1 MINLEEW
8 KAKSKEKNTMVK
20 KKNDAEIATETDD
33 ENEALIRV
41 LKDTEKEIRRKE
53 GKRKEGIEG
62 EGRKPK
68 RRKLERL
75 TNWGEAEIVETAKK
89 MRPI

>member
-1 MINLEEW
+1 
-8 KAKSKEKNTMVK
+8 MVK

-41 LKDTEKEIRRKE
+41 LKDTEKEIRRME